1 MTTLF
6 EQLVQINSDITEVQ
20 AAEFRSCLITVSK
33 HINTEPESLA
43 LSLQDWG
50 RWLDDGGYGTENF
63 AAILKQITEAELGV
77 PAASTLWTYA
87 QSIGDAAEGIPSLIE
102 HVQTDYPGLEQRI
115 ISLEALALDDQGLI
129 EQTAGGMSKT
139 GQIVAGSVGGVV
151 VGLAVTYGIHRVLQT
166 RRART
171 ARENADAFKLQVE
184 KDAKEATENHIE
196 KMVKML
202 GETQAKEGGE
212 FDKKIVE
219 GTYRDRSKVF
229 DVKGYADQ
237 ELAGLT
243 ENEAFKL
250 KSELADNIATKFKR
264 SDLEEKLAKDTGN
277 ITDVDKWEKIMKKP
291 EFEDYFKD
299 HFHLQK
305 AKEVLSMSEDRF
317 VKFAEVEGKDFYK
330 GGLDAIRKGRE
341 DLEIQAEDYFE
352 SAVGGITL
360 EVKNNVE
367 NDVKRAFINDIEQTL
382 IDGERKAATKLEL
395 KVESTA
401 TKVED
406 WELLVDDI

>member
-50 RWLDDGGYGTENF
+50 RWLDDGGYGSENF
-63 AAILKQITEAELGV
+63 AAILQQITEAELGV

-87 QSIGDAAEGIPSLIE
+87 QSIGAAAEGIPSLIE
-102 HVQTDYPGLEQRI
+102 HVQADYPALEQRI
-115 ISLEALALDDQGLI
+115 TSLEALALDDQGLI

-139 GQIVAGSVGGVV
+139 GQIVTGSVVGTVV
-151 VGLAVTYGIHRVLQT
+151 TLGTGYAIHRALQT

-171 ARENADAFKLQVE
+171 AKENADAIEFQAE

-202 GETQAKEGGE
+202 GETQVKEGGE
-212 FDKKIVE
+212 FDKKIME

-237 ELAGLT
+237 ELAGLAD
-243 ENEAFKL
+243 NEAFKL

-277 ITDVDKWEKIMKKP
+277 ITDLDKWKKIMEKP
-291 EFEDYFKD
+291 EFDDYFKD
-299 HFHLQK
+299 QFHLQK
-305 AKEVLSMSEDRF
+305 VKEVLSMSEDRF
-317 VKFAEVEGKDFYK
+317 VKFAEGEGKDFYK
-330 GGLDAIRKGRE
+330 GGFDTIRMGGE
-341 DLEIQAEDYFE
+341 DLEIQAE
-352 SAVGGITL
+352 A
-360 EVKNNVE
+360 
-367 NDVKRAFINDIEQTL
+367 
-382 IDGERKAATKLEL
+382 
-395 KVESTA
+395 
-401 TKVED
+401 
-406 WELLVDDI
+406 